1 MAPPVSSVRGSVD
14 LSPRATSAH
23 LDSSR
28 VHQIRPG
35 ADGLDLAR
43 CRRSRGQRRSCVARG
58 RRVARCRGRLVRA
71 WDVPVLDSDADAL
84 SLAESQGL
92 RLIVTI
98 GDNRRRLKVLDLVPP
113 ALRWSAAALTS
124 TVASDVPLGDS
135 TVVMHHAHV
144 GPGARVGRG
153 VIINTA
159 AIVEHDATVGDGV
172 HVAPGAVI
180 LGGACIDEAALIG
193 SGAGIIPGVASEQMR
208 WSGRAQSS
216 RETCSPGRA
225 SWGSPRWSSAQAMS
239 AFMVPGRLTV
249 IAEASINHNGDEAL
263 AHKLIDVAARSG
275 ADAVKFQTF
284 DPAALVSEHAKTTT
298 VSARPGRSCRTSSPC
313 SRR

>member
-1 MAPPVSSVRGSVD
+1 VSTESAPVPTGWISLGAGGHAASVAHALLGVGTLRAVVGVSS
-14 LSPRATSAH
+14 
-23 LDSSR
+23 
-28 VHQIRPG
+28 
-35 ADGLDLAR
+35 
-43 CRRSRGQRRSCVARG
+43 
-58 RRVARCRGRLVRA
+58 RA

-84 SLAESQGL
+84 SLANSQGL

-124 TVASDVPLGDS
+124 TVASDVSLGDS

-159 AIVEHDATVGDGV
+159 AIVEHDVTVSDGV

-193 SGAGIIPGVASEQMR
+193 SGARVL
-208 WSGRAQSS
+208 
-216 RETCSPGRA
+216 PGR
-225 SWGSPRWSSAQAMS
+225 R
-239 AFMVPGRLTV
+239 V
-249 IAEASINHNGDEAL
+249 
-263 AHKLIDVAARSG
+263 G
-275 ADAVKFQTF
+275 ADAVIGAGAVVTR
-284 DPAALVSEHAKTTT
+284 DVLAGTCV
-298 VSARPGRSCRTSSPC
+298 VGVPGVEQRTGE
-313 SRR
+313 